1 MVCILCS
8 LELLTDMMHLYNYF
22 LMTTCHVAISLLTS
36 CNNAATSI
44 MQMVELTENLSLCP
58 TGLFVASFPTSNF
71 SKPNFEREDLLL
83 VLTGKDD
90 WTNLLWSGSGG
101 CWGERGA
108 DRKSSR
114 DGVGLEHLL
123 RQGKI
128 IVEQP
133 DYYRVRK
140 TAPPRST
147 VGTEII
153 VRNWG
158 IPCTPKKSILE

>member
-1 MVCILCS
+1 
-8 LELLTDMMHLYNYF
+8 
-22 LMTTCHVAISLLTS
+22 MTERI
-36 CNNAATSI
+36 
-44 MQMVELTENLSLCP
+44 
-58 TGLFVASFPTSNF
+58 NF
-71 SKPNFEREDLLL
+71 DLG
-83 VLTGKDD
+83 VLGRDR
-90 WTNLLWSGSGG
+90 GG
-101 CWGERGA
+101 GV

-128 IVEQP
+128 IFEHP

-147 VGTEII
+147 VGTEIVI
-153 VRNWG
+153 RNWG